1 MVRQAYRGGTIF
13 YDVSRG
19 YIHLEKQAGFAAP
32 ETLEAKTRFER
43 EAQSVGLGLGLGLG
57 FGIFAIK
64 RDPAGEI
71 KKHKARFCV
80 RGDKQIE
87 GVDYVDS
94 YAPVVSWS
102 TVRIMFSLTMKQGWA
117 TRQVAFSSLFV

>member
-43 EAQSVGLGLGLGLG
+43 EAQSVR
-57 FGIFAIK
+57 ITIK
-64 RDPAGEI
+64 EYQADNGVFKSKEFFNEI
-71 KKHKARFCV
+71 AEKIK
-80 RGDKQIE
+80 G
-87 GVDYVDS
+87 
-94 YAPVVSWS
+94 
-102 TVRIMFSLTMKQGWA
+102 
-117 TRQVAFSSLFV
+117 